1 MAKSHATFFKMLS
14 ARSRVR
20 ILQVLQE
27 RGEMSVDVLAA
38 HLQIAVPTASRHLQL
53 LRMHDLVSFRQE
65 GQNRFYSANPEEI
78 ALRIASFLDDLG
90 IRLPG
95 PVRTAGRPAQR

>member
-1 MAKSHATFFKMLS
+1 MSKPHATFFKMLS

-27 RGEMSVDVLAA
+27 RGEMSVDDLAA

-78 ALRIASFLDDLG
+78 GLRIASFLDDLG
-90 IRLPG
+90 IQLPRSTR
-95 PVRTAGRPAQR
+95 PVGRPSRR